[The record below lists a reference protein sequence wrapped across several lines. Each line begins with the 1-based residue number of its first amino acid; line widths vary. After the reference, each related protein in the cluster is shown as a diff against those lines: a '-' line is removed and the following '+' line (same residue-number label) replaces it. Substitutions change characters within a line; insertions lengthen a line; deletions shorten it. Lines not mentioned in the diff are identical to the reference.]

1 MAQLPVKRYLS
12 IFLAL
17 TVLLLSFT
25 ALDAQTP
32 SPKIRIT
39 KLDVAKFPDVQ
50 IYVQGEN
57 LARELETVPL
67 SVSEDG
73 KSQTVVDSRLQDIGT
88 QTVLL
93 LDASQ
98 DITLNGA
105 TGIPRTQEVSAAI
118 RRVVERGVLSPQSDW
133 LAAYAPAADEKI
145 TAIKDWTW
153 DHGDLYNA
161 LYQYAPP
168 AGIGET
174 PLFELLYFG
183 LNAFDNPQLN
193 PAAQRQIVLFSD
205 GVDNVSGVKID
216 DAIAQAREHNVR
228 VHTVLL
234 GAGTATS
241 RANLE
246 RIAIMTGGT
255 YTPLASPE
263 ALDTMWDDIA
273 ASRAQRVLSY
283 RSTNAQPKE
292 VTVTAQV
299 ADGDI
304 QATSEFP
311 AMAAPAP
318 VQIQIVQPAAEQEII
333 RSGAAYT
340 SPVES
345 LTPAVLPVQV
355 KFTWPEGE
363 RTLRRVEYT
372 LGSDTR
378 VVEKPPFDRIDFPIA
393 ALSEGVYGLRV
404 QATDELGIT
413 AQSEPLSLR
422 IKTSLPPAPPPVE
435 PVCTGLTCPDTMRWL
450 TLAALGLAMAAL
462 LMAVLVFLRRPQI
475 REMASHAVSDTIKAV
490 TQPFVLDRR
499 MKAAQ
504 PAKARLV
511 LVEGDPSLPQTIEIN
526 GSNTRIGR
534 DAGLSNVVLEDPR
547 VSRYHCRIAEEAN
560 GSFRLFD
567 EGSTSGTYVNY
578 KPVDIRGQI
587 LQHGDQIHIGPIG
600 LRFEVVQDTA
610 DEPVKV
616 NTEPYRP
623 QFNNAPADDDPFRPE
638 PYKLQTPRRKE

>member
-1 MAQLPVKRYLS
+1 MTQSPVKRYLS
-12 IFLAL
+12 LLLAL
-17 TVLLLSFT
+17 AVLLLSFT
-25 ALDAQTP
+25 ALNAQAP
-32 SPKIRIT
+32 PPRIHIS
-39 KLDVAKFPDVQ
+39 KLDVAEFPDVQ
-50 IYVQGEN
+50 IYVKGEN
-57 LARELETVPL
+57 LTRELETVPL
-67 SVSEDG
+67 SVDEDG
-73 KSQTVVDSRLQDIGT
+73 KPQTVVETRMENIGT

-98 DITLNGA
+98 DIQRNGA
-105 TGIPRTQEVSAAI
+105 TGIPRTQEVSGVI
-118 RRVVERGVLSPQSDW
+118 RRLVERGVLSPQSDW
-133 LAAYAPAADEKI
+133 LAAYAPAAEQQI

-153 DHGDLYNA
+153 DHGDLYNS

-168 AGIGET
+168 ADIGET

-183 LNAFDNPQLN
+183 LDAFDTPQLN

-216 DAIAQAREHNVR
+216 DAIARARERDVR

-234 GAGTATS
+234 GAGTADS

-246 RIAIMTGGT
+246 RIAIMTGGM
-255 YTPLASPE
+255 YRPLASQE
-263 ALDTMWDDIA
+263 SLDAMWDDIA

-283 RSTNAQPKE
+283 RSANAQPKE
-292 VTVTAQV
+292 VKVTAQV
-299 ADGDI
+299 ANGTI
-304 QATSEFP
+304 EATSEFP
-311 AMAAPAP
+311 AMAAPTP
-318 VQIQIVQPAAEQEII
+318 VQIKIVQPLAEQEII

-355 KFTWPEGE
+355 TFTWPGNE

-378 VVEKPPFDRIDFPIA
+378 VVETAPFDRIEFPIA
-393 ALSEGVYGLRV
+393 ALGEGVYGLRV
-404 QATDELGIT
+404 QAVDELGIT
-413 AQSEPLSLR
+413 SQSEPLSLR
-422 IKTSLPPAPPPVE
+422 IKTTLPPAPPPVA

-450 TLAALGLAMAAL
+450 TLAALGLALLAL
-462 LMAVLVFLRRPQI
+462 LFAVVLFLRKPRAKDKP
-475 REMASHAVSDTIKAV
+475 VSTPVPVNADTE
-490 TQPFVLDRR
+490 PYRLDPR
-499 MKAAQ
+499 MQ
-504 PAKARLV
+504 RHHTVKARLV
-511 LVEGDPSLPQTIEIN
+511 LVEGGANLPKAIDIN

-560 GSFRLFD
+560 GNFRLFD

-578 KPVDIRGQI
+578 KSVDIRGQN
-587 LQHGDQIHIGPIG
+587 LQHGDQIHIGPVG
-600 LRFEVVQDTA
+600 FRFEQVQQES

-616 NTEPYRP
+616 ATEPYRP
-623 QFNNAPADDDPFRPE
+623 QFNSDAVDDDPFRTE
-638 PYKLQTPRRKE
+638 PYKLQTPKRKE